1 MLRLVK
7 KNSDNKLEFG
17 DRMSVIDFLTV
28 APHTNAGKNLNTFI
42 KSLKELSNQDSEA
55 GRIAETLMLHVFS
68 KDATLMADGTS
79 VYSIYRAARKKRL
92 FILP

>member
-1 MLRLVK
+1 
-7 KNSDNKLEFG
+7 
-17 DRMSVIDFLTV
+17 MSVIDFLTV
-28 APHTNAGKNLNTFI
+28 APHLTNAGKILIRLLNR
-42 KSLKELSNQDSEA
+42 LKNFLTRFRA

-79 VYSIYRAARKKRL
+79 VYSIYRAARKKEL